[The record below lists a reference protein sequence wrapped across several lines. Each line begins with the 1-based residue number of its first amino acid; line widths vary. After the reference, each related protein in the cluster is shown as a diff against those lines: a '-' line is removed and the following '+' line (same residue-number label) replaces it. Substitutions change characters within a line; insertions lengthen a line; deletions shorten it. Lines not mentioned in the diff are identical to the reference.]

1 MVHSSLCINLEAACV
16 VQIISDVV
24 MYNLAQGGDHSKPYR
39 NGQEVKEC
47 VFVVDQAI
55 IT

>member
-16 VQIISDVV
+16 AQIISDIVT
-24 MYNLAQGGDHSKPYR
+24 YNLAQGGDHSQLYR

-47 VFVVDQAI
+47 VFIVDQAI
-55 IT
+55 